1 MTKRASSK
9 APPHTSTIPLALG
22 LVGLAACAPV
32 PQQANVRLAALA
44 SSLDGTDIRKL
55 RVDPPLAF
63 VTERDSVVRLVSA
76 SSTCTGVLVD
86 EDLVLTAH
94 HCVVKP
100 RAGAGAELEY
110 LQPQAISVELGG
122 DHLPWGSVHVKAVVA
137 PQCGASGGAGDVAV
151 LVLSRGLVGVPT
163 ASVRFD
169 REPQIG
175 ELVDPVGFGRC
186 ATSDGI
192 RRHAREGGRV
202 RGLTYET
209 LHLFS
214 AVCPGDSGGPVFRRG
229 TSEVVGVMSLAAMD
243 GDESTKGPSVVA
255 RIDAYRALLANARTI
270 GDGLASANE
279 LPPVSCERTAVEH

>member
-1 MTKRASSK
+1 MMTKRASS
-9 APPHTSTIPLALG
+9 IPVALG
-22 LVGLAACAPV
+22 LVGLAACMPV
-32 PQQANVRLAALA
+32 PKQATVRPAALA
-44 SSLDGTDIRKL
+44 ASLDGTDIRKL
-55 RVDPPLAF
+55 RVNPPMAL
-63 VTERDSVVRLVSA
+63 VTEQDSVVRLVSDA
-76 SSTCTGVLVD
+76 QTCSGVLVD

-100 RAGAGAELEY
+100 KAGASGELEY
-110 LQPQAISVELGG
+110 LPPQAFSVELGG
-122 DHLPWGSVHVKAVVA
+122 DHIPWGTVSVKAVLA
-137 PQCGASGGAGDVAV
+137 PRCGASGGGGDVAV

-175 ELVDPVGFGRC
+175 EMIDPVGFGRC

-209 LHLFS
+209 LHMFA
-214 AVCPGDSGGPVFRRG
+214 AVCPGDSGGPAFRRG
-229 TSEVVGVMSLAAMD
+229 TTEVVGVMSLSAMD
-243 GDESTKGPSVVA
+243 GDESSRGQSVVA
-255 RIDAYRALLANARTI
+255 RIDAYRSLLAHARMI
-270 GDGLASANE
+270 GDGQATANE